1 MELGEG
7 SNEDYELRE
16 MPTTSSSMSS
26 YSGSSQASL
35 ETDERSHEACEHLS
49 VKTNKA
55 KSLWERLKE
64 KASFGRM
71 NKFEDTSS
79 TQNRIWVDIS
89 PAQYLVNPDISPT
102 QYLVNQKEQALKQVK
117 KDTPKQSHKV
127 NILHQSRAQLKR
139 RLKLLTIAEDEEFDT
154 ELHEC

>member
-64 KASFGRM
+64 KASLGRM
-71 NKFEDTSS
+71 NKFKDTSS
-79 TQNRIWVDIS
+79 TQNRIGI
-89 PAQYLVNPDISPT
+89 DISPT
-102 QYLVNQKEQALKQVK
+102 QYLVNQKEQVPKQVK
-117 KDTPKQSHKV
+117 KDTPKQSHKG